1 MNILN
6 ALIVKAMTFVPVAAD
21 LNTMFQNALDKVK
34 SFISTAKPIV
44 TVIALVAVA
53 GCGIALMIGSG
64 KIAERVKDT
73 LIRIVLGIIIFGA
86 AFWIADGLVGI
97 FFNTAA
103 G

>member
-6 ALIVKAMTFVPVAAD
+6 ALIVKAMTFIPVAAD
-21 LNTMFQNALDKVK
+21 LNTMFDNALEKVR

-97 FFNTAA
+97 FFDTT